1 MDTEWICFDA
11 VTGYDKGE
19 LNHAAQILRQGGL
32 VAFPTETV
40 YGLGGDGFNP
50 QAAKKIYEAKGRPS
64 DNPLILHISK
74 REELDAIAARIPE
87 TAEKL
92 MDAFWPGPMTLI
104 FEKTKAVPYE
114 TTGGLDTVAVRM
126 PSHEGAR
133 QLIESAGV
141 PVAAPSAN
149 TSGRPSPTTAEHVK
163 EDLWG
168 RIDMII
174 DGGLVGI
181 GVESTI
187 IDVTEETPTILRPG
201 HITKNMIAKV
211 IGTVQ
216 MDAGLSGLDQSVKP
230 KAPGMKYRHYAPKA
244 DLTVVTGEKKDVIG
258 TINYLSHT
266 GISQGK
272 KIGIIATDE
281 TAGEYRC
288 GDVISIGARE
298 DEDAIARH
306 LYGILRKFDDL
317 DVDTIYSESF
327 ESEGLGQAIMNRLLK
342 AAGHHV
348 LQAVQEKKM
357 KAYDRIIFAEDGGT
371 CRAPMAAGILE
382 EQVLNRPVEV
392 LSRGLV
398 VLFPEP
404 LNQKAEAVMISNG
417 LKSEGF
423 MSEQITEED
432 ITDNTLILTMSEES
446 RQKIFELFPNVEKE
460 DVAVLT
466 EFVGDEL
473 EILNPYGGN
482 LQAYGICYETLNKSI
497 KKLVK
502 ILNEGEEKCQ
512 K

>member
-244 DLTVVTGEKKDVIG
+244 SMTVI
-258 TINYLSHT
+258 
-266 GISQGK
+266 QGK
-272 KIGIIATDE
+272 KEAVIRRIEELA
-281 TAGEYRC
+281 AEYPKEK
-288 GDVISIGARE
+288 V
-298 DEDAIARH
+298 
-306 LYGILRKFDDL
+306 GILAVIHMDKLCQRDR
-317 DVDTIYSESF
+317 
-327 ESEGLGQAIMNRLLK
+327 GMN
-342 AAGHHV
+342 
-348 LQAVQEKKM
+348 
-357 KAYDRIIFAEDGGT
+357 I
-371 CRAPMAAGILE
+371 P
-382 EQVLNRPVEV
+382 
-392 LSRGLV
+392 LSRGYTVHYANLTIWGFRLFFLR
-398 VLFPEP
+398 VLRMMTG
-404 LNQKAEAVMISNG
+404 A
-417 LKSEGF
+417 
-423 MSEQITEED
+423 
-432 ITDNTLILTMSEES
+432 
-446 RQKIFELFPNVEKE
+446 RQL
-460 DVAVLT
+460 
-466 EFVGDEL
+466 
-473 EILNPYGGN
+473 
-482 LQAYGICYETLNKSI
+482 
-497 KKLVK
+497 
-502 ILNEGEEKCQ
+502 
-512 K
+512 

>member
-216 MDAGLSGLDQSVKP
+216 MDAGLSGVDPSVKP

-244 DLTVVTGEKKDVIG
+244 SMTVI
-258 TINYLSHT
+258 
-266 GISQGK
+266 QGK
-272 KIGIIATDE
+272 KEAVIRRIEELAAEYPKEKVGILATDE
-281 TAGEYRC
+281 TLSCYTHGQVVSAGSRNEHTIEQGLYRALREFDHM
-288 GDVISIGARE
+288 GVSVI
-298 DEDAIARH
+298 
-306 LYGILRKFDDL
+306 F
-317 DVDTIYSESF
+317 SESF
-327 ESEGLGQAIMNRLLK
+327 ADDDRSEAIMNRLLK
-342 AAGHHV
+342 AAG
-348 LQAVQEKKM
+348 
-357 KAYDRIIFAEDGGT
+357 
-371 CRAPMAAGILE
+371 
-382 EQVLNRPVEV
+382 
-392 LSRGLV
+392 
-398 VLFPEP
+398 
-404 LNQKAEAVMISNG
+404 
-417 LKSEGF
+417 
-423 MSEQITEED
+423 
-432 ITDNTLILTMSEES
+432 
-446 RQKIFELFPNVEKE
+446 QKIEYLSDK
-460 DVAVLT
+460 
-466 EFVGDEL
+466 
-473 EILNPYGGN
+473 
-482 LQAYGICYETLNKSI
+482 
-497 KKLVK
+497 
-502 ILNEGEEKCQ
+502 
-512 K
+512 